1 MHRRTRVPIAAV
13 LLSLVA
19 LLAGGVAVAAP
30 TNPATTAFPHYDHVF
45 TLVEENH
52 GFDQIIG
59 NPAAPT
65 INNLAAAYGYA
76 SQYYGVAHPS
86 GPNYVA
92 MLGGGTFGV
101 ASDNPYWLFDINQ
114 PSLMSQ
120 LDHAGLSWK
129 GYFQGMPYPGYLGYC
144 YPVRCLGVPD
154 SDTLYIA
161 KHNGMVY
168 FDGIRSNPAERAKM
182 QPLDRLHQ
190 DLAAGT
196 VPNFSYIMP
205 DECTDMHGAP
215 PVCIDSGNP
224 GDVDDNQLVSTADS
238 FVAKTVAEITNSR
251 VWRSGN
257 NAIVITF
264 DEGDNGDNTGCCG
277 STTGGGRALT
287 VVVTNHGPR
296 HAADATPYNHFSLLS
311 TLEHAFGVGCLAAA
325 CDTSVIKP
333 MTPLFSV
340 VPGTTAAP
348 VPAAL
353 LSGMPVTPPVASGGG
368 ATPTPVAAAAAG
380 PGSAG
385 HWAAVPSPNLSTNDN
400 NLAAVSAPTANDAW
414 AVGNYYTQDNANVFR
429 NLALHWDGTRWTAI
443 APPNVGTQE
452 NTLFSVSALSSGQA
466 WAAGYY
472 ADSQFRIRAL
482 VEHFDG
488 HAWSVVPTPQPGA
501 KRDTLFAI
509 SAVNEHDVWAVGGTQ
524 DSANGPFRTLV
535 EHWNGH
541 DWSVLPSPNP
551 GPAGDELFGVTTS
564 GPDNVWAVGQQV
576 GAGFP
581 SRALVEH
588 WDGRRWSVVNVASGE
603 SLDPYA
609 ATVNG
614 SNVVVA
620 GDRED
625 DITPQRTLAV
635 SVTGGAASIATTP
648 DVGSFENDF
657 YGVTS
662 ADGVVWA
669 AGRSTDDQPNVQ
681 NHVTMIQRF
690 TNGHWTV
697 VPTPNPGGA
706 GGDNGFGGI
715 AATPGGPVW
724 AVGAFKTSSS
734 ANQTLIE
741 RYVP

>member
-1 MHRRTRVPIAAV
+1 MPRRTRIPIVVV
-13 LLSLVA
+13 LSSLVA
-19 LLAGGVAVAAP
+19 LLAGGVAAAP
-30 TNPATTAFPHYDHVF
+30 AAASQFPHYDHVF

-76 SQYYGVAHPS
+76 SQYYGVTHPS

-101 ASDNPYWLFDINQ
+101 ASDNPYWLFDVRQ

-120 LDHAGLSWK
+120 LDKAGLSWK
-129 GYFQGMPYPGYLGYC
+129 GYFQGMPYAGYQGYC

-168 FDGIRSNPAERAKM
+168 FDSIRSNPAERAKM
-182 QPLDRLHQ
+182 QPLDRLGK
-190 DLAAGT
+190 DLAEGT

-215 PVCIDSGNP
+215 PVCIDSGDP

-238 FVAKTVAEITNSR
+238 FVAKTVGQITNSR
-251 VWRSGN
+251 VWASGN

-264 DEGDNGDNTGCCG
+264 DEGDGGDNTGCCG
-277 STTGGGRALT
+277 STSGGGRALT

-296 HAADATPYNHFSLLS
+296 HAVDATSYNHYSLLS
-311 TLEHAFGVGCLAAA
+311 TVEHAFGVGCLAAA
-325 CDTSVIKP
+325 CDTRVIKP
-333 MTPLFSV
+333 MTPLFAV
-340 VPGTTAAP
+340 DPGTAATP

-353 LSGMPVTPPVASGGG
+353 LDGTPAARPVASASG
-368 ATPTPVAAAAAG
+368 AVPAPVASA
-380 PGSAG
+380 SAG
-385 HWAAVPSPNLSTNDN
+385 VGDKGHWEVVPSPNLSTNDN
-400 NLAAVSAPTANDAW
+400 NLASVSAPAVNDAW
-414 AVGNYYTQDNANVFR
+414 AVGDYYTQDNANVFR
-429 NLALHWDGTRWTAI
+429 NLALHWDGTRWTAT

-452 NTLFSVSALSSGQA
+452 NTLFSVSALPSGQA

-472 ADSQFRIRAL
+472 ADSRFRIRAL

-488 HAWSVVPTPQPGA
+488 HAWSVLPVPQPGA
-501 KRDTLFAI
+501 NRDTLFAI
-509 SAVNEHDVWAVGGTQ
+509 SAVNDDDVWAVGGTQ
-524 DSANGPFRTLV
+524 ATANGPFHTLV
-535 EHWNGH
+535 EHWDGH
-541 DWSVLPSPNP
+541 DWSVVPTPNP
-551 GPAGDELFGVTTS
+551 GSSGDELFGVTTS
-564 GPDNVWAVGQQV
+564 GRDVWAVGQQV
-576 GAGFP
+576 GTAYP

-588 WDGRRWSVVNVASGE
+588 FDGHRWSVVNVAGGE
-603 SLDPYA
+603 TLDPYA
-609 ATVNG
+609 VTVTG
-614 SNVVVA
+614 SSVVVA

-625 DITPQRTLAV
+625 DVTPQRTLAV
-635 SVTGGAASIATTP
+635 TVSGAGARIADTP

-662 ADGVVWA
+662 AGATVWA

-681 NHVTMIQRF
+681 NHVTLVERF
-690 TNGHWTV
+690 VAGHWTV
-697 VPTPNPGGA
+697 VPSPNPGGA

-715 AATPGGPVW
+715 SATPEGPVW
-724 AVGAFKTSSS
+724 AVGAFKTSAS

-741 RYVP
+741 RFVP

>member
-1 MHRRTRVPIAAV
+1 MPRRTRVPIVVV
-13 LLSLVA
+13 LSSLVA
-19 LLAGGVAVAAP
+19 LLAGGVAAAAP
-30 TNPATTAFPHYDHVF
+30 ATASQRFPHYDHVF

-76 SQYYGVAHPS
+76 SQYYGVTHPS

-101 ASDNPYWLFDINQ
+101 ASDNPYWLFDVRQ

-120 LDHAGLSWK
+120 LEQAGLSWK
-129 GYFQGMPYPGYLGYC
+129 GYFQGMPYAGYQGYC

-182 QPLDRLHQ
+182 QPLDQLGK

-215 PVCIDSGNP
+215 PVCVDSGDP
-224 GDVDDNQLVSTADS
+224 GDVDDNRLVSTADS
-238 FVAKTVAEITNSR
+238 FVARTVAQITNSR
-251 VWRSGN
+251 VWASGN

-264 DEGDNGDNTGCCG
+264 DEGDGGDNTGCCG
-277 STTGGGRALT
+277 STSGGGRALT

-296 HAADATPYNHFSLLS
+296 HAVDATPYNHYSLLS
-311 TLEHAFGVGCLAAA
+311 TMEHAFGVGCLAAA

-333 MTPLFSV
+333 MAPLFAV
-340 VPGTTAAP
+340 DPATAATP

-353 LSGMPVTPPVASGGG
+353 LDGTPVTPPVASVSGSVP
-368 ATPTPVAAAAAG
+368 APVAGLDAG
-380 PGSAG
+380 SGGRGA
-385 HWAAVPSPNLSTNDN
+385 WEVVPSPDLSTNDN
-400 NLAAVSAPTANDAW
+400 NLASVSAPAANDAW

-429 NLALHWDGTRWTAI
+429 NLALHWDGTRWTAM

-452 NTLFSVSALSSGQA
+452 NTLFSVSALRSGQA

-472 ADSQFRIRAL
+472 ADSRLRIRAL

-488 HAWSVVPTPQPGA
+488 HAWSVLPVAQPGA
-501 KRDTLFAI
+501 NRDTLFAI
-509 SAVNEHDVWAVGGTQ
+509 SAVSDDDVWAVGGTQ
-524 DSANGPFRTLV
+524 ATANGPFRTLV

-541 DWSVLPSPNP
+541 DWSVVPTPNP
-551 GPAGDELFGVTTS
+551 GSSGDELFGVTTA

-576 GAGFP
+576 GAAYP

-588 WDGRRWSVVNVASGE
+588 FDGHRWSVVNVASGE
-603 SLDPYA
+603 TLDPYA

-614 SNVVVA
+614 SSVVVA

-625 DITPQRTLAV
+625 DVTPQRTLAV
-635 SVTGGAASIATTP
+635 TVSGAGADIAATP
-648 DVGSFENDF
+648 DIGSFENDF

-662 ADGVVWA
+662 AGGTVWA

-681 NHVTMIQRF
+681 NHVTLVERLAA
-690 TNGHWTV
+690 GHWTV
-697 VPTPNPGGA
+697 LPSPNPGGA

-715 AATPGGPVW
+715 SATPDGPVW
-724 AVGAFKTSSS
+724 AVGAVKTSTS

-741 RYVP
+741 RFVP